1 MLKTLPLRGLRG
13 SEDDGRENMNC
24 LENVQIV
31 VNKWLAETMGFKGT
45 TDECPERIHYWELE
59 KRRSLLYKAE
69 VLSTFTWK
77 MEIVND
83 KIVLFLPEEL
93 SKHSVNV
100 KLGFF
105 LMLVENCERKE
116 VNWTKNYL
124 KKNLKESELGDL
136 VNYQL
141 IQTANNVRK

>member
-1 MLKTLPLRGLRG
+1 
-13 SEDDGRENMNC
+13 
-24 LENVQIV
+24 
-31 VNKWLAETMGFKGT
+31 
-45 TDECPERIHYWELE
+45 
-59 KRRSLLYKAE
+59 
-69 VLSTFTWK
+69 

-93 SKHSVNV
+93 SKQSVNV

>member
-1 MLKTLPLRGLRG
+1 
-13 SEDDGRENMNC
+13 
-24 LENVQIV
+24 
-31 VNKWLAETMGFKGT
+31 
-45 TDECPERIHYWELE
+45 
-59 KRRSLLYKAE
+59 
-69 VLSTFTWK
+69 